1 MFLVGVLGEI
11 PDKDEAL
18 RECHR
23 VLRPGGTLAVTESF
37 PDPDY
42 VRVAALERRAIRAG
56 FVVGQHSSSL
66 VGYTQRLRRPGVNH
80 SAAGLQATP
89 QRASYEGK
97 PEVR

>member
-1 MFLVGVLGEI
+1 
-11 PDKDEAL
+11 
-18 RECHR
+18 
-23 VLRPGGTLAVTESF
+23 
-37 PDPDY
+37 
-42 VRVAALERRAIRAG
+42 
-56 FVVGQHSSSL
+56 VVGQHSSSL